1 MAALSSGPM
10 IYAEEHRIFQ
20 ESLRKLIETE
30 FLPHVDSWEENRS
43 FPDSVFEALGRAG
56 FLGILIDEKWGGSA
70 GDYTMAAAWCE
81 EWGRLPA
88 VGLTTGVNMHS
99 LVIMPTVQRF
109 ANEATKEKWL
119 KDGVL
124 GKAIGAYAFT
134 EPGAGSDLTE
144 VRTSAKKDGDGWI
157 LNGSKIF
164 ITNGERADFVLV
176 LAKTDTSKGYDG
188 FTTFIVDTA
197 LPGFSVA
204 RTLSKLGWHSSD
216 TAELVFTDLRLP
228 AEAVLGQ
235 VGRGWHQAMESL
247 QWERLML
254 SLGALGGA
262 STCLEGTV
270 RYVNDRKVFG
280 RPVSAYD
287 NTRDVLASLA
297 SRLEAARAYCHRC
310 VKQLQAGERCRKETS
325 LCKIYTCELAIEV
338 ADRCLQLHGGYG
350 YTTEFRPERWL
361 RDLRLNTIG
370 GGTSEIMARIAV
382 KELEGQG

>member
-1 MAALSSGPM
+1 M
-10 IYAEEHRIFQ
+10 IYSEEHRIFRD
-20 ESLRKLIETE
+20 SLRKLIQNE
-30 FLPHVDSWEENRS
+30 FLPAVDKWEEAKS
-43 FPDSVFEALGRAG
+43 FPDSVFETLGQNG
-56 FLGILIDEKWGGSA
+56 FLGILIDEKWGGSG

-99 LVIMPTVQRF
+99 LVIMPAVQRYGT
-109 ANEATKEKWL
+109 EAVKERWL

-144 VRTSAKKDGDGWI
+144 VRTTAVKDGDNWI

-176 LAKTDTSKGYDG
+176 LAKTDPAKGYDG
-188 FTTFIVDTA
+188 YTTFIVDTS
-197 LPGFSVA
+197 LEGFSVA

-228 AEAVLGQ
+228 AEAVIGQ
-235 VGRGWHQAMESL
+235 IGQGWHQAMSSL

-262 STCLEGTV
+262 NECLEGTV
-270 RYVNDRKVFG
+270 KYVNDRKVFG
-280 RPVSAYD
+280 RPVAAYD
-287 NTRDVLASLA
+287 NTREVLSSLA
-297 SRLEAARAYCHRC
+297 ARLEAARAYCHRC
-310 VKQLQAGERCRKETS
+310 VTLLQAGSRCRKETS

-350 YTTEFRPERWL
+350 YTAEFRPERWL

-370 GGTSEIMARIAV
+370 GGTSEVMARIAW
-382 KELEGQG
+382 KEIEAEG